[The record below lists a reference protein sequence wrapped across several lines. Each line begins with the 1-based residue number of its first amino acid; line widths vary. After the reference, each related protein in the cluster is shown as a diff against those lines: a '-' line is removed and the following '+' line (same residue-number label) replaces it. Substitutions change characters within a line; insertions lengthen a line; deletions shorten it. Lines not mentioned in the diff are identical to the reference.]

1 MKKPY
6 RSKFLRI
13 SNLNN
18 SFLNRYKR
26 RYSIGIFKY
35 TIPNKEKLE
44 FFKQKKE
51 EKKLAKYYEYK
62 SVIDELN
69 KNRKNKNPILTIILL
84 TYNHKTTIEK
94 CIQSLLSQET
104 KYDYIIKICDDASTD
119 GTTKICFEYAKKY
132 PEKIEYILQKKNTNS
147 IHFGY
152 AIRSL
157 NTKYW
162 SYIDGDD
169 WWITNDKI
177 EKAINFLEQNPEYAV
192 YGTNNY
198 FLEKGNKIDYKHT
211 LHKAK
216 NIKNPISIGR
226 FYYLHPSTRI
236 HRHVVDY
243 SKEYKK
249 MLLSDM
255 YLYLTTLDKGYCYFE
270 DKKTSVYNYT
280 HFGVI
285 SKYNENQREFWK
297 IKQWYAINSWLDFK
311 YDKEICLFVN
321 KKEVNQYK
329 KIFGTR
335 LGWKLY
341 AQINK
346 LKLIK
351 KDITKLKQ
359 DYKYIN
365 KRQRTKEEA

>member
-1 MKKPY
+1 M
-6 RSKFLRI
+6 
-13 SNLNN
+13 
-18 SFLNRYKR
+18 
-26 RYSIGIFKY
+26 
-35 TIPNKEKLE
+35 
-44 FFKQKKE
+44 
-51 EKKLAKYYEYK
+51 
-62 SVIDELN
+62 
-69 KNRKNKNPILTIILL
+69 
-84 TYNHKTTIEK
+84 
-94 CIQSLLSQET
+94 
-104 KYDYIIKICDDASTD
+104 
-119 GTTKICFEYAKKY
+119 
-132 PEKIEYILQKKNTNS
+132 QKKNTNS

-365 KRQRTKEEA
+365 KRQRTNEEV